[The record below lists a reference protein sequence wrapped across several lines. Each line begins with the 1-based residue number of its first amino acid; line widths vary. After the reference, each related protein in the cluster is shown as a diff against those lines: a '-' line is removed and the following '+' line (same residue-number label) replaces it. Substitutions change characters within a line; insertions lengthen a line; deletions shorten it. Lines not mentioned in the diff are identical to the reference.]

1 MANKAKKDRQ
11 KWIARMCTQIRKA
24 EMECPYML
32 NSQPFYDLI
41 KSDDLS
47 IPEIKEKAKDL
58 MDSSIIRIW
67 E

>member
-11 KWIARMCTQIRKA
+11 KWVTRICAYIRKM
-24 EMECPYML
+24 EMECPYDL
-32 NSQPFYDLI
+32 TTQPFYDLVLNNE
-41 KSDDLS
+41 LS